1 MRIKICGVT
10 SAADAVACAD
20 AGATAIGVNLVH
32 GSPRRVSVEAAVR
45 VAGSVKGRVL
55 VVGIVADQSV
65 AELRALRDRIGCD
78 ALQLHGSE
86 PPAAVEALLPN
97 AYKAVR
103 VATADDVAIA
113 DTYPGDLL
121 LVDAKVP
128 GKLGGTG
135 QRIEWSLVESLARRR
150 SLILAGGLTPENVAE
165 AVRVVRPAWVDV
177 ASGVEVDGRPGVKDV
192 ERVRA
197 FIQAAG
203 SV

>member
-10 SAADAVACAD
+10 SVADAVACAN
-20 AGATAIGVNLVH
+20 AGASAIGVNLVH
-32 GSPRRVSVEAAVR
+32 GSPRRVSVDVATR
-45 VAGSVKGRVL
+45 VAESVKGRVL

-177 ASGVEVDGRPGVKDV
+177 ASGVEVD
-192 ERVRA
+192 
-197 FIQAAG
+197 
-203 SV
+203 